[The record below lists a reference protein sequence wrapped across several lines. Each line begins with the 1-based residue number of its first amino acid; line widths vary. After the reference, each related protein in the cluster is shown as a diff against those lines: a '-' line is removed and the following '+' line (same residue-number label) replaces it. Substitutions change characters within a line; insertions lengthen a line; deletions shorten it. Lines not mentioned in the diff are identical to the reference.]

1 MELNVFEILIYYVL
15 TSQMR
20 RIKLWEDEKSVIEEG
35 LATLDRVHQSYRD
48 RLAQIENNLQFT
60 TVAQP
65 DVNVAQTEAVQVR
78 FVIFLDFILI
88 ENVVNK
94 TLSKETNT

>member
-1 MELNVFEILIYYVL
+1 LKQKRNVIFL

-48 RLAQIENNLQFT
+48 RLAQIENNLQFSA
-60 TVAQP
+60 VAQP

-78 FVIFLDFILI
+78 FLELYMI
-88 ENVVNK
+88 ENVLK
-94 TLSKETNT
+94 TT

>member
-1 MELNVFEILIYYVL
+1 
-15 TSQMR
+15 MR

-78 FVIFLDFILI
+78 FLELYMI
-88 ENVVNK
+88 ENVLK
-94 TLSKETNT
+94 TT

>member
-1 MELNVFEILIYYVL
+1 MKQKRNVIFL

-48 RLAQIENNLQFT
+48 RLAQIENNLQFSA
-60 TVAQP
+60 VAQP

-78 FVIFLDFILI
+78 FLELYMI
-88 ENVVNK
+88 ENVLK
-94 TLSKETNT
+94 TT

>member
-1 MELNVFEILIYYVL
+1 
-15 TSQMR
+15 MR

-48 RLAQIENNLQFT
+48 RLAQIENNLQFSA
-60 TVAQP
+60 VAQP
-65 DVNVAQTEAVQVR
+65 DVNVAQTEAVQAR

>member
-1 MELNVFEILIYYVL
+1 
-15 TSQMR
+15 MR

-35 LATLDRVHQSYRD
+35 LSTLDRVHQSYRD

-78 FVIFLDFILI
+78 FVIFYMI
-88 ENVVNK
+88 ENVLK
-94 TLSKETNT
+94 TTELLL